1 MVRIP
6 GDMLP
11 PKVDRSA
18 EPLYALPWRLLLA
31 GWLASVAV
39 GVGGWFVAAAIRPLD
54 PETVHWGALSGAI
67 GAVVGGLGLLI
78 MVPWRP
84 RRSGDLAP
92 LWMASTV
99 ARILALPAV
108 GILLYFAA
116 RPPERPLVIGLAG
129 ATLVLLAIEVPI
141 IATAMLRQLTEEE
154 AAASRQGHDQPSGDR
169 PSSASKSDPTS

>member
-6 GDMLP
+6 SDMLP
-11 PKVDRSA
+11 PKADRSE
-18 EPLYALPWRLLLA
+18 EPLYALPGRLLLA
-31 GWLASVAV
+31 GWLVSAAL
-39 GVGGWFVAAAIRPLD
+39 GVGGWFVAAEIRPIE
-54 PETVHWGALSGAI
+54 PETLRWGALSGAI
-67 GAVVGGLGLLI
+67 AAGLGGLGLLI
-78 MVPWRP
+78 MVPWKP

-99 ARILALPAV
+99 ARILAIPGV
-108 GILLYFAA
+108 GFLLYFAA

-154 AAASRQGHDQPSGDR
+154 AAASNPDHRSPAGDR
-169 PSSASKSDPTS
+169 PGPDPEADSAS